1 MKLVNNFEQLTSEL
15 QHILMFVT
23 GKAFARR
30 DKLVIHM
37 NKLRHRP
44 GVAPLSTPTA
54 PNSSQQQQQQQQA
67 QQQQQPPRQDTIHK
81 PKEEPLSWNCEL
93 CGRTFTAR
101 EEWSQHA
108 RLVRFRIQHNDTDI
122 FM

>member
-1 MKLVNNFEQLTSEL
+1 MLRLL
-15 QHILMFVT
+15 LL

-54 PNSSQQQQQQQQA
+54 PNSDQQQQA
-67 QQQQQPPRQDTIHK
+67 QQQQQQAQQPQQQQQSRQDTIHK
-81 PKEEPLSWNCEL
+81 LKEEPVSWACEL
-93 CGRTFTAR
+93 CGRALATR
-101 EEWSQHA
+101 EEWMQHA
-108 RLVRFRIQHNDTDI
+108 R
-122 FM
+122 

>member
-1 MKLVNNFEQLTSEL
+1 MLRLL
-15 QHILMFVT
+15 LL

-54 PNSSQQQQQQQQA
+54 PNSDQQQQQQQQQQQA
-67 QQQQQPPRQDTIHK
+67 QQQQQQAQQPQQQQQSRQDTIHK
-81 PKEEPLSWNCEL
+81 LKEEPVSWACEL
-93 CGRTFTAR
+93 CGRALATR
-101 EEWSQHA
+101 EEWMQHA
-108 RLVRFRIQHNDTDI
+108 R
-122 FM
+122 